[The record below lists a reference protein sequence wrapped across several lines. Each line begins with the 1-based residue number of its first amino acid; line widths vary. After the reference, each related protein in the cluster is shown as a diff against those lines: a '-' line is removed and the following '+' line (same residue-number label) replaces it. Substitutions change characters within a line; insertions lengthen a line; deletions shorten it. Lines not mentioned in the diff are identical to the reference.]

1 LTWMFLAMTQSGTN
15 MNTCVGYRD
24 GVEEAST
31 KNLELD
37 TTGNFEIQSRGN
49 SFGGSTW
56 GKVAYQL
63 VYNRALSSAEVEQ
76 NRQALKSILASR
88 GITLP

>member
-1 LTWMFLAMTQSGTN
+1 MFVALTQSGAN

-24 GVEEAST
+24 GASEAST
-31 KNLELD
+31 KNLELS

-49 SFGGSTW
+49 SFDGSTW

-63 VYNRALSSAEVEQ
+63 VYNRALSPAEVEQ
-76 NRQALKSILASR
+76 NRQALKSILAGR